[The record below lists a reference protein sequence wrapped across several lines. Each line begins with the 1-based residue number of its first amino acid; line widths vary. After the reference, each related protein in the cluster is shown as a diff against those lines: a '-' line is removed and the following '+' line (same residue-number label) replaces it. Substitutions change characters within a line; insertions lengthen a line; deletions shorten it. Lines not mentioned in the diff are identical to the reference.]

1 MISDILWDNL
11 CIERSEKRCYS
22 IPIKGIKY
30 LSLWEDFLGSFK
42 NISLK
47 IRHNEEIPKNIV
59 VGEKTRRITSLLITT
74 HVTKMVG
81 NASA

>member
-1 MISDILWDNL
+1 MVAQKDRHISLTSISDILWDNL

-30 LSLWEDFLGSFK
+30 LSLREDFLGPFK

-47 IRHNEEIPKNIV
+47 IRHNEEILKI
-59 VGEKTRRITSLLITT
+59 
-74 HVTKMVG
+74 
-81 NASA
+81 